1 MNDKKMP
8 KDLFYKNSKQV
19 GNALRKAVKDALLM
33 HKKANNPIACWENN
47 KVVIIPPERIPE

>member
-19 GNALRKAVKDALLM
+19 ENAIRKAVKDALLM
-33 HKKANNPIACWENN
+33 HKRANNPIASWENN